1 MVRGGGGTEGR
12 GIGEEKGLLELVL
25 VLVEVLVEVLVVVL
39 LLLLLPRHLAG
50 V

>member
-1 MVRGGGGTEGR
+1 MVRGGGGREGR

-25 VLVEVLVEVLVVVL
+25 VLVEVLVEVL

>member
-12 GIGEEKGLLELVL
+12 GIGEEKGLLELV
-25 VLVEVLVEVLVVVL
+25 EVLVEVLL
-39 LLLLLPRHLAG
+39 LLPLPRHLAG

>member
-25 VLVEVLVEVLVVVL
+25 VLVEVLVEVLL
-39 LLLLLPRHLAG
+39 LLPLPRHLAG

>member
-12 GIGEEKGLLELVL
+12 GIGEEKGLLELLL
-25 VLVEVLVEVLVVVL
+25 VLVEVLL